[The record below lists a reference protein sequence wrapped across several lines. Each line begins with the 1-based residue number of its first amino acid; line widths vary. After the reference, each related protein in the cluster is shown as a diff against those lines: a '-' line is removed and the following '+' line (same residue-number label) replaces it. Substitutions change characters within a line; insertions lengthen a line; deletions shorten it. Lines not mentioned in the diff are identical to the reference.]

1 MKLSVKSENGRMITP
16 MLDLIQNILCVST
29 VITFFIS
36 LVGIFQH
43 WVVPTIIC
51 VITCGGCLL
60 GLLELLDR
68 RYFIFTNVKISLNL
82 YKNYKAVRK
91 ALFHCGI
98 YNKFESRGK
107 EPKLLAEVPEVSF
120 IIRDNG
126 LPSLVIANYASY
138 NNGLENV
145 NLDSVLSGW
154 IVGRMYISDDGL
166 NAVYELLDEAMEQ
179 PIINNKQEMADW
191 FNEHKLKNGK
201 PCFVFDNNTTREFFS
216 LGVFGRSGSGK
227 STLIK
232 TLIAEMQLQNFEIE
246 ILDPKDS
253 DLAVLANLL
262 GYKYGTTPED
272 AINIIEDYTKELNER
287 QEMMFQRMKQDRKT
301 GITPFDIGCRPKML
315 IIDELGALMAA
326 MPNSKDKPYKT
337 IFINDIKQLIFK
349 ARQLSMGVMI
359 ITQQYN
365 AQLLGGS
372 AVKEQLMLVQLG
384 RNDVQSDMTVFG
396 HKTPPRNMP
405 LGAGYVKAS
414 TDITEQFV
422 WTPWL
427 RYELV

>member
-1 MKLSVKSENGRMITP
+1 MKLSVKSENARMITP
-16 MLDLIQNILCVST
+16 TIDIIQTILCIST
-29 VITFFIS
+29 VLTFFMAI
-36 LVGIFQH
+36 VGAIH
-43 WVVPTIIC
+43 KWVVLTIVLCILFL
-51 VITCGGCLL
+51 VSWVA
-60 GLLELLDR
+60 LLELLDR
-68 RYFIFTNVKISLNL
+68 RWFIFKDFKLSLNL
-82 YKNYKAVRK
+82 YQNYKAVRK

-120 IIRDNG
+120 IIKDNG

-138 NNGLENV
+138 NSGLENV

-154 IVGRMYISDDGL
+154 VVGRMYVSDDGL
-166 NAVYELLDEAMEQ
+166 NAIYELLDEAMEQ
-179 PIINNKQEMADW
+179 PIINNKQEMEDW
-191 FNEHKLKNGK
+191 FNAHKLKNGK

-232 TLIAEMQLQNFEIE
+232 TLIAEMQLQNFEIQ

-272 AINIIEDYTKELNER
+272 AIKIIEDYTEELNQR
-287 QEMMFQRMKQDRKT
+287 QKMMFERMKQDRKT
-301 GITPFDIGCRPKML
+301 GITPFDVGCRPKML

-326 MPNSKDKPYKT
+326 MPNSKEKPYKT

-372 AVKEQLMLVQLG
+372 AIKEQLMLVQLG

-422 WTPWL
+422 WTPWVK
-427 RYELV
+427 YELV